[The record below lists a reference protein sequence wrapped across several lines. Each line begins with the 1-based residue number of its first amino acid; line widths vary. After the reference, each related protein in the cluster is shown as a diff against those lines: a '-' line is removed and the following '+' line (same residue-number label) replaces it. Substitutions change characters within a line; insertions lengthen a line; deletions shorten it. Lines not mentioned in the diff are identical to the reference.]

1 MACIIALG
9 FAGCSNDAIYRD
21 EHYKPLVYL
30 LSEGTE
36 NVYVAS
42 YTLNEEN
49 PVRYVTVGCGGSN
62 ANGKTITVNMEP
74 GPELLERYNSL
85 NFDYE
90 HQYARLLPASRYE
103 ITSYTITMPALSDDH
118 YARMPVKVSPHGL
131 SPDSLYFVP
140 LKIVS
145 VSEYGVNEEK
155 QNVLFRV
162 AIENDYATQYPQ
174 TEYRKNGQVT
184 NPILVLS
191 GTKAVHP
198 LEKDKVRM
206 LIGNEAYTD
215 DTTPE
220 DIAGKSVVVQVHED
234 STVTVTPYDS
244 FLMEVEMV
252 NDLSNY
258 NRYDPALMQ
267 GLTKQR
273 VFWLN
278 YRFRQRSADG
288 VSFGPWR
295 VVEERLIRI
304 ED

>member
-1 MACIIALG
+1 MAGIIALSL
-9 FAGCSNDAIYRD
+9 AGCSNDAIYQD

-62 ANGKTITVNMEP
+62 ANEKAITVNLEQSL
-74 GPELLERYNSL
+74 ELLDQYNSL

-103 ITSYTITMPALSDDH
+103 ITSYAITMPALSDDH
-118 YARMPVKVSPHGL
+118 YARMSVKVRPLGL

-140 LKIVS
+140 LRIVS

-155 QNVLFRV
+155 QDVLFRV
-162 AIENDYATQYPQ
+162 AIENDYATQHPQ
-174 TEYRKNGQVT
+174 TYYRKSGQLT
-184 NPILVLS
+184 NPILVMS

-206 LIGNEAYTD
+206 FIGNESYTD

-220 DIAGKSVVVQVHED
+220 DIARNSVVVQVHED

-244 FLMEVEMV
+244 DMMEVEMV
-252 NDLSNY
+252 NDLANY

-278 YRFRQRSADG
+278 YRFRQRSAAG
-288 VSFGPWR
+288 GSFGAWR